1 MEINGIIRN
10 FGKQLTDI
18 EIYNIKAKE
27 IFFV

>member
-1 MEINGIIRN
+1 MKINGIIRN

-18 EIYNIKAKE
+18 EIDNIKAKE